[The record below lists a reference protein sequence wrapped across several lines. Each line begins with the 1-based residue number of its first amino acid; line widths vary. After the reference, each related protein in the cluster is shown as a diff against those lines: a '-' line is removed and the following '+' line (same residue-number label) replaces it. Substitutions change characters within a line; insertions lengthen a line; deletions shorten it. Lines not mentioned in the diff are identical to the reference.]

1 MMAEAQFNPGPNEA
15 AGFPPQGAATLA
27 DPSREARPRND
38 EAVTAF
44 RCWLAAVLV
53 FVAAVVVALI
63 QVNAAD
69 QYFALLFYPVYSAV
83 VYAPLL
89 LFGLVFGL
97 LALGRNKRL
106 RLAIVSLLLNLGTL
120 PVAGIVVLAVVRAMS
135 GG

>member
-1 MMAEAQFNPGPNEA
+1 MAEAQFNPGPNEA
-15 AGFPPQGAATLA
+15 AEFPPQGAAPPA
-27 DPSREARPRND
+27 DPSLDARPRNG

-63 QVNAAD
+63 QVYAAD
-69 QYFALLFYPVYSAV
+69 QYFALLVYPVYSAAL
-83 VYAPLL
+83 YTPLL
-89 LFGLVFGL
+89 LFGVVFGL

-106 RLAIVSLLLNLGTL
+106 KLAIVSLLLNLGTL
-120 PVAGIVVLAVVRAMS
+120 PFAGIVVFAIARAKF